1 MADKRD
7 VEVAVVVNEAVK
19 RFVAGSD
26 LKELL
31 REWREQDA
39 ARGVVIDEEAAMRIA
54 NEELAAFRE
63 QRPEQDRDVARRGE
77 DRGPRT

>member
-1 MADKRD
+1 MLTVELDANVMAAAQRVADKRGVD
-7 VEVAVVVNEAVK
+7 VAVVVNEAVK

-26 LKELL
+26 LKGLL
-31 REWREQDA
+31 REWREKDA

-63 QRPEQDRDVARRGE
+63 
-77 DRGPRT
+77 